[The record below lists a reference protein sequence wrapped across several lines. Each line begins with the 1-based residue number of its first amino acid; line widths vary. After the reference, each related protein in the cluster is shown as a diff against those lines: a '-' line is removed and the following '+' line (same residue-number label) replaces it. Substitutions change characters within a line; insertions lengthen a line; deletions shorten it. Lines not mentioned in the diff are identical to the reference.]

1 MPAQRGVAMPKHS
14 DLKDG
19 SGGSAVRPP
28 STLTRRDALKLAAA
42 AVLPQADSR
51 SKAAK
56 RIIVA
61 GAGIGGLSAAW
72 ELVRRGH
79 DVTVLEASART
90 GGHVFTFR
98 DGLDDGLYADGGAEH
113 FTEPGY
119 ERFREYVREF
129 NLPYVYYPRRENL
142 VRWIGGQRYTEDMLA
157 DRQVLGKLGLN
168 RREIEYL
175 TTHPFPELAG
185 LYFAPYVNSFADE
198 YKPFDAGLN
207 ALDQISSTDLFR
219 KDGASAAAL
228 GFIGGSG
235 SALQAVWHAAIL
247 KLRGVPLFPPKVYRL
262 LGGNQTLTDTFEK
275 RLGSRI
281 RLRSPLTAIE
291 HGQTGVRVSCRNG
304 KETAWF
310 EAEYLVC
317 AMSARMLQLLPVTPA
332 LPAAKS
338 YAIEHVPYYHDTRV
352 ILQTRSRFWER
363 DGLSPNMEF
372 GESPLYHVWSASQE
386 VKTTRGLLAGTASG
400 AGTAD
405 RAVAT
410 FRKFYPGRSEDIE
423 KAHVVVWA
431 LDPWASACERT
442 SYGPG
447 QLAKFWPVLIEPH
460 GRIHFAGAYADN
472 LNWGMEAAT
481 RSANRVAEA
490 IHQA

>member
-1 MPAQRGVAMPKHS
+1 M
-14 DLKDG
+14 
-19 SGGSAVRPP
+19 
-28 STLTRRDALKLAAA
+28 STGADRQAGTAAAPTSLTRRDALKLAATA
-42 AVLPQADSR
+42 LLPQAAR
-51 SKAAK
+51 RVK

-61 GAGIGGLSAAW
+61 GAGIGGLSCAY

-79 DVTVLEASART
+79 DVTVVEASART

-98 DGLDDGLYADGGAEH
+98 EGLDDGLYADGGAEH
-113 FTEPGY
+113 FTQPGY
-119 ERFREYVREF
+119 DRYREYVREF
-129 NLPYVYYPRRENL
+129 NLPFVYYPRRENL
-142 VRWIGGQRYTEDMLA
+142 VRWIGGERYTEEMLA

-168 RREIEYL
+168 AREIEYL
-175 TTHPFPELAG
+175 AAHPFAELG
-185 LYFAPYVNSFADE
+185 SLYFAPYVDSFENE
-198 YKPFDAGLN
+198 YRPFDAGLN
-207 ALDQISSTDLFR
+207 ALDAISTTELFR
-219 KDGASAAAL
+219 KDGASAGAL
-228 GFIGGSG
+228 RFIGGRG

-262 LGGNQTLTDTFEK
+262 LGGNQTLTDTFAEK
-275 RLGSRI
+275 LGARI
-281 RLRSPLTAIE
+281 HLRSPVTAIE
-291 HGQTGVRVSCRNG
+291 HGETGVRVSCRTG
-304 KETAWF
+304 EETTTF
-310 EAEYLVC
+310 EGDYLVC
-317 AMSARMLQLLPVTPA
+317 AMSARMLQRLPVTPA

-338 YAIEHVPYYHDTRV
+338 FAIANVPYYHDTRV
-352 ILQTRSRFWER
+352 IFQTRTRFWDR
-363 DGLSPNMEF
+363 DGVSPNMEF
-372 GESPLYHVWSASQE
+372 GETPLYHVWSASQE

-405 RAVAT
+405 RALAT

-442 SYGPG
+442 SYSPG

>member
-1 MPAQRGVAMPKHS
+1 MPVS
-14 DLKDG
+14 I
-19 SGGSAVRPP
+19 
-28 STLTRRDALKLAAA
+28 TRRDALKLAATA
-42 AVLPQADSR
+42 LVPQV
-51 SKAAK
+51 KPKTK
-56 RIIVA
+56 RVIVA
-61 GAGIGGLSAAW
+61 GAGIGGLSCAW

-79 DVTVLEASART
+79 DVSVVEASART

-98 DGLDDGLYADGGAEH
+98 EGLEDGLYADGGAEH

-119 ERFREYVREF
+119 ERYREYVREF
-129 NLPYVYYPRRENL
+129 NLPYTYYPRRENL
-142 VRWIGGQRYTEDMLA
+142 VRWINGERYTTEMLA
-157 DRQVLGKLGLN
+157 DRQVLAKLGLN
-168 RREIEYL
+168 DREIAYL
-175 TTHPFPELAG
+175 TTHPFPELAS
-185 LYFAPYVNSFADE
+185 LYFAPYVDSFKDE
-198 YKPFDAGLN
+198 YRPFDAGLN
-207 ALDQISSTDLFR
+207 ALDEISSTDLFR

-228 GFIGGSG
+228 NFIGGSG

-247 KLRGVPLFPPKVYRL
+247 KIRGVPLFPPKVYRL
-262 LGGNQTLTDTFEK
+262 LGGNQKLTDALAE
-275 RLGSRI
+275 RLGTRI
-281 RLRSPLTAIE
+281 RLRSPVTNIE
-291 HGQTGVRVSCRNG
+291 HGDTGVRITCGTGPDTTRLEG
-304 KETAWF
+304 D
-310 EAEYLVC
+310 YLVC
-317 AMSARMLQLLPVTPA
+317 AMSARMLRLLPIAPA
-332 LPAAKS
+332 LPPAKAD
-338 YAIEHVPYYHDTRV
+338 AIANVPYYHDTRV
-352 ILQTRSRFWER
+352 IFQTRTRFWER
-363 DGLSPNMEF
+363 DGVSPNMEF

-405 RAVAT
+405 RALAT

-442 SYGPG
+442 SYRPG

-490 IHQA
+490 IDRASL